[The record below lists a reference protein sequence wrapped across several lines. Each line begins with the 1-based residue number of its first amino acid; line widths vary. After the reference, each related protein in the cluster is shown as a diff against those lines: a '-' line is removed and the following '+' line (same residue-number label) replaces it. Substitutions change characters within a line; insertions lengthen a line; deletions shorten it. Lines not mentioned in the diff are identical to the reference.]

1 MSERYGVNLT
11 HIAEVEG
18 FLGGVPDAEEG
29 GGAEEVFRHL
39 HLWFFVAF
47 VFTFVRETGMRETYN
62 TYLYKKLPPQKF
74 ETHNENSCLESVV
87 APETNRTARRAVR

>member
-1 MSERYGVNLT
+1 MSEGYGVYLT

-18 FLGGVPDAEEG
+18 LLGGVPDAEEG

-47 VFTFVRETGMRETYN
+47 VSRSSEKRRDERNVQ
-62 TYLYKKLPPQKF
+62 YLLVIY
-74 ETHNENSCLESVV
+74 E
-87 APETNRTARRAVR
+87 